1 VTIPAQLFWRLASS
15 ASSLA
20 RFARHN
26 HKVIAQTVIV
36 ANGSSARNNTS
47 TKIAGDQFME
57 QKVAIVTGGASGIGK
72 ATALVLA
79 RKGIKVVISSTLSIL
94 LFEKRRQTA

>member
-1 VTIPAQLFWRLASS
+1 
-15 ASSLA
+15 
-20 RFARHN
+20 
-26 HKVIAQTVIV
+26 
-36 ANGSSARNNTS
+36 
-47 TKIAGDQFME
+47 ME